1 MKGALRKAA
10 LVACSLLVVSGVVA
24 QDAFDARPVAANVAP
39 GYLKVETSNNIV
51 TLQANHV
58 GIQDVLDELARQS
71 DLLVISHGPLHG
83 RLSLKLERL
92 PLSEALRRIMQ
103 GRSYLLHQ
111 ARPAMGPMV
120 AKHQRQST
128 LWIFTDGSGDA
139 PGHGQASG
147 SSSSDIAAVIAELQ
161 S

>member
-10 LVACSLLVVSGVVA
+10 LVACSLLVVSSVVA

-51 TLQANHV
+51 TLQANRV

-147 SSSSDIAAVIAELQ
+147 SSS
-161 S
+161 